1 MLAPD
6 EQLLLHT
13 HPHWK
18 MLAGPAMVFVLGTA
32 LAGFGAG
39 EIYRYVASGP
49 SREIALLVV
58 AVVWLLL
65 VLWQCLGRFLE
76 WKSTH
81 FVITDRRVMVRQGV
95 MTHTGRDIPLTR
107 ISSVQFRNGLWDR
120 MLGTGTLIIDSS
132 SHEPLEYDD
141 IPQVERVHSLLYH
154 EVFDASGP
162 GSRGPAPYDYRAS
175 YQDDRYREN

>member
-1 MLAPD
+1 MGYPADQLAPD

-18 MLAGPAMVFVLGTA
+18 MLAAPAIIFVVGTA

-39 EIYRYVASGP
+39 EVERYVSSG
-49 SREIALLVV
+49 SGRQIALLAILVI
-58 AVVWLLL
+58 WLVL

-141 IPQVERVHSLLYH
+141 IPQVEQVHSLLYH
-154 EVFDASGP
+154 EVFDATGP
-162 GSRGPAPYDYRAS
+162 GSRSSYRE
-175 YQDDRYREN
+175 DRYREN